1 MGHTSNATYL
11 EVRAMRRLLAGQTAS
26 PKRPRPS
33 PGRGP
38 MIAILLFLLLV
49 IIAL

>member
-26 PKRPRPS
+26 PKGPRPS

-38 MIAILLFLLLV
+38 LLVVLLLLLLV